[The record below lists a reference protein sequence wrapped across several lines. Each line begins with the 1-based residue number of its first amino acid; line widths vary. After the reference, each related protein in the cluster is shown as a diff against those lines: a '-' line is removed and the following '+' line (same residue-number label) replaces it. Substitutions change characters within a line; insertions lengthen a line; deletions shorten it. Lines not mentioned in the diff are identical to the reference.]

1 MAAGQ
6 KLSLRAYSFSI
17 RPYYSKG
24 FNKVFPLNSEL
35 KLQQRVNGEYSECVF
50 SSTMDL
56 IKEFICRNNII
67 DDKVDTK
74 QLFYCQ
80 FDPSN
85 QGETDTYTYLIFS
98 AFAGYYGYASNLI
111 DRGTKQ
117 VTHKKSRDEA
127 DVKEFYVMVAIPK
140 DSSLQKAKRGL
151 LFFQEIGIYG
161 VKTITVKTMQS
172 FFSSNFGIS
181 FKEQN
186 LAPDFYLKKLFDS
199 GIIQH
204 IKIARNSISSDSS
217 DRLYTAGYGREERTL
232 TPIKITDKLKRQL
245 LHVSESRYSFFTFDN
260 NDYPEVKM
268 VVKIGDRF
276 RTINLHALDELSVE
290 EALPDELLGA
300 DGVIFFQEFKNH
312 ILTVA
317 DEYLQHLPHDF

>member
-1 MAAGQ
+1 MATGQ

-24 FNKVFPLNSEL
+24 FSKAFTLNQEL
-35 KLQQRVNGEYSECVF
+35 KLQQRVDGECHECIF
-50 SSTMDL
+50 PSAMEL
-56 IKEFICRNNII
+56 IKEFIYRNSMI

-85 QGETDTYTYLIFS
+85 QGETDTYIYLIFS
-98 AFAGYYGYASNLI
+98 AFAGYYGYTSNLI

-117 VTHKKSRDEA
+117 VTHQKSRDEA

-140 DSSLQKAKRGL
+140 DSSIQKARRGL

-161 VKTITVKTMQS
+161 VKTITTKTMQS
-172 FFSSNFGIS
+172 FFSSNYNIS

-204 IKIARNSISSDSS
+204 IKIARNSMSSDSS
-217 DRLYTAGYGREERTL
+217 DRLYTAGYGREERAL
-232 TPIKITDKLKRQL
+232 TPFKISDKLKRQL
-245 LHVSESRYSFFTFDN
+245 MHVSESKYNFFTFDN
-260 NDYPEVKM
+260 IDYPEVKM

-290 EALPDELLGA
+290 EALPDELLRA
-300 DGVIFFQEFKNH
+300 DGTIFFQDFKNH